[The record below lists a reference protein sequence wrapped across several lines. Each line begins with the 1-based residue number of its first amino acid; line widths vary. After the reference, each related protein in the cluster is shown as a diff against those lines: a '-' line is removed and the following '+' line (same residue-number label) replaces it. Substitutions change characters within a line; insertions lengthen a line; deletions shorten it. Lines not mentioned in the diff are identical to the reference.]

1 MVAVDGLIWAVVVG
15 LSRKYQIM
23 AETVVDSNMDVKNNS
38 LIVFKL

>member
-1 MVAVDGLIWAVVVG
+1 MVAVDGLIWVVVVV